1 MDLKYTFLYQ
11 QTSYADNIRKTLY
24 KEKTNVLAYYI
35 ITLIFINNYQDFL
48 FWCYTNNTSL
58 LQFKKSIS
66 NQESICEFIEKKYKS
81 KSLLNGINCSEKL
94 LYNFNKFNTKTNTK
108 TKTNTNRLS
117 KDIHYLVNNLR
128 MTICELG

>member
-1 MDLKYTFLYQ
+1 MDLKYTNLYQ
-11 QTSYADNIRKTLY
+11 KTPYADNIRKTLY
-24 KEKTNVLAYYI
+24 KEKTNVLAYYV

-48 FWCYTNNTSL
+48 SWCYTNNTSL

-66 NQESICEFIEKKYKS
+66 SQESICDFIEKKYKS

-94 LYNFNKFNTKTNTK
+94 LYDFNKLNTNTNTK
-108 TKTNTNRLS
+108 S
-117 KDIHYLVNNLR
+117 KKSSDIHYLVNNLR